1 MYLLNIPKNLEQ
13 REQDFIPRA
22 DKLSDMFCLIKHG
35 QINDFLP
42 LVDNADCQCC
52 QRKPLHCCII
62 IASLCLCHIIAEHQ
76 YQRIY
81 HITPDNDNDS

>member
-42 LVDNADCQCC
+42 LVAKCGPSLLPE
-52 QRKPLHCCII
+52 KALALVHPYCII
-62 IASLCLCHIIAEHQ
+62 GPLSKYC
-76 YQRIY
+76 
-81 HITPDNDNDS
+81 ITRDTLH